1 MPLQQQYKP
10 LLEKIIE
17 DWRKE
22 DSREEISTI
31 ILQTVFN
38 SLLRVEQ
45 EHFLKYKHGG
55 QPKNNGNKRNGYY
68 NRFVKSL
75 SGTFQVTVPRDR
87 QGLFQPLILEIAKK
101 QQSNIDWLGVSLYS
115 KGLSTRDIQDILK
128 TIYGMQVSPQYISS
142 ITKSYLPLR
151 EQWHQKKLDKDYY
164 VIYIDALFLPIRRDT
179 VQKEAIYIVLGLKK
193 DLTREILGI
202 YTLPNESASGWKE
215 VVKDLQFRGVKNV
228 LLFVADGLTGLAD
241 QVHNVF
247 PNAEFQTC
255 ITHVKRKVL
264 NKIRKKDKEE
274 ASSDLS
280 KVFKLNDPF
289 DEEKEARKRLDEFI
303 EKWRRRYPQIRR
315 LFPEEK
321 RPYYFTY
328 LKFPYD
334 IRRMIYTTNW
344 IERLNKEIRK
354 VTRNRNSFP
363 NEDSAM
369 TLVWMKLMEMENN
382 VYAYPVTAFLTCE
395 DALKPMFTNLNS
407 SHSQT
412 HNC

>member
-22 DSREEISTI
+22 DTREEISTI

-45 EHFLKYKHGG
+45 EHFLEYEHGG
-55 QPKNNGNKRNGYY
+55 TPKNKENKRNGYY
-68 NRFVKSL
+68 PRFVKSL

-87 QGLFQPLILEIAKK
+87 KGLFQPLILEIAKK
-101 QQSNIDWLGVSLYS
+101 QQSKIDWLGVSLYS
-115 KGLSTRDIQDILK
+115 KGLSTRDIQDILN
-128 TIYGMQVSPQYISS
+128 TIYGMQASPQYISS
-142 ITKSYLPLR
+142 ITSSYLTLR
-151 EQWHQKKLDKDYY
+151 QQWHQKILEEEYY
-164 VIYIDALFLPIRRDT
+164 IIYTDALYLPIRRDT
-179 VQKEAIYIVLGLKK
+179 VQKEAVYIVLGLRK
-193 DLTREILGI
+193 DFTREILGI

-215 VVKDLQFRGVKNV
+215 VMKDLTGRGVKNV
-228 LLFVADGLTGLAD
+228 LLFVADGLKGLED
-241 QVHNVF
+241 QVHNIF

-264 NKIRKKDKEE
+264 NKMRTKDKEE
-274 ASSDLS
+274 AANDLN
-280 KVFKLNDPF
+280 KLFKLNDPL
-289 DEEKEARKRLDEFI
+289 DTENAARKRLYEFI
-303 EKWRRRYPQIRR
+303 DKWKRRYPRISN

-321 RPYYFTY
+321 HRYYFTY

-344 IERLNKEIRK
+344 IERLNKEVRK
-354 VTRNRNSFP
+354 VTKNRNSFP

-369 TLVWMKLMEMENN
+369 TLVWMKLMEMESK
-382 VYAYPVTAFLTCE
+382 VYSYPVTAFLTCE
-395 DALKPMFTNLNS
+395 DQLKLMLTNLNS
-407 SHSQT
+407 AYSQT
-412 HNC
+412 HKS